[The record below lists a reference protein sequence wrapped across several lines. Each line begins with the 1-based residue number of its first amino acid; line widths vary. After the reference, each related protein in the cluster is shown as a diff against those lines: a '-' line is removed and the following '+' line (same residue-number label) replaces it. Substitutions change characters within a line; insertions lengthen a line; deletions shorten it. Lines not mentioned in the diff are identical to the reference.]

1 MSFDLK
7 ITNGDLSIGSD
18 GDISV
23 VIGNQKIFQE
33 IKKIVLTDVGENKFH
48 PYYGSRAGSLSV
60 GSIVDYDFISS
71 ELKRSVSESIT
82 NLIRLKDSQSRYQN
96 LNPSEVILTLDSVD
110 VERDGV
116 DPRVWSIYISVT
128 TQSLDDVNT
137 VINIRM

>member
-82 NLIRLKDSQSRYQN
+82 NLFR
-96 LNPSEVILTLDSVD
+96 
-110 VERDGV
+110 
-116 DPRVWSIYISVT
+116 
-128 TQSLDDVNT
+128 
-137 VINIRM
+137 